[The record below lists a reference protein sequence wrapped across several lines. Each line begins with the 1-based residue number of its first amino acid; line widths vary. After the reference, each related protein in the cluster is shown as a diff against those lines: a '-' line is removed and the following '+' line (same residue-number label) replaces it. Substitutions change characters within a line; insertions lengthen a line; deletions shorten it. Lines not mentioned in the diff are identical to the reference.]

1 MMSRANGVATMPFQ
15 EIADQEQLATL
26 RAVLDEICMAAGIAP
41 ESPESD
47 DAAGLLLHLHRIGC
61 RTPDELKT
69 TFDKVTRHA

>member
-1 MMSRANGVATMPFQ
+1 MSRVNGIATMPFQ

-26 RAVLDEICMAAGIAP
+26 QAVLNEICMAVGIAP

-69 TFDKVTRHA
+69 TFEKVSRYV